1 MNPRNEIYRGKLR
14 KGVYQVVGQEGFSH
28 HLGITITSNPDEIL
42 IEEGFLT
49 HDNLIRLNENLS
61 VVNEY
66 TEVHAF
72 KLNFYEHYVF
82 PDIPYQ
88 EGLEMGGHET
98 EEDGGE
104 RWYNV

>member
-1 MNPRNEIYRGKLR
+1 LNPRNEIYRGKLR

-72 KLNFYEHYVF
+72 KLNFYDHYVF
-82 PDIPYQ
+82 PQILFH
-88 EGLEMGGHET
+88 EGFEMGGLKGEVDS
-98 EEDGGE
+98 EDLL
-104 RWYNV
+104 W